1 MNDNFIKV
9 LMVGPMGVGKS
20 QLCNYIQ
27 NDYENRINK
36 VSDSLESCTQDPKS
50 NKFNRI
56 EKNFDFID
64 TAGNNDSDE
73 IDILNLEKLVNYLKR
88 IKKIHYIILVL
99 KFGERFTGDTK
110 QYIEALGKIFTIR
123 EFFCHLSIVFTKFPN
138 DPKEEDLSTKD
149 KFTSDINRLLKNIF
163 QPDEIDNLPAN
174 EIYFINSKYDRN
186 NELNNKKNQE
196 IVDKILNNI
205 ILCQSMNS
213 PINTEN
219 LDITGKNAKLR
230 RQLEIEKLRRE
241 IEQERKNRE
250 IAEIQAR
257 EARRRAED
265 MEAAY
270 ERERKYRKEIENLKN
285 KNKENEREINE
296 EREKKNNKLK
306 ELDNMSQSGKELV
319 KNGGIGLLGS
329 IGLGL
334 LGAALTSVCP
344 IVGPGMVAFAVGS
357 GASSAGGVAIGGA
370 MTGIAEAKKKDLYL
384 LKILKLIK
392 KNNN

>member
-138 DPKEEDLSTKD
+138 DPKAEDLSTKD

-241 IEQERKNRE
+241 LEQERKNRE

-270 ERERKYRKEIENLKN
+270 ERERKYRQEIENLKN

-370 MTGIAEAKKKDLYL
+370 MTGIAEAKKKDL
-384 LKILKLIK
+384 
-392 KNNN
+392 

>member
-1 MNDNFIKV
+1 
-9 LMVGPMGVGKS
+9 MGVGKS

-56 EKNFDFID
+56 GKNFDFID

-73 IDILNLEKLVNYLKR
+73 IDILNLEKLVNHLQR
-88 IKKIHYIILVL
+88 IKRIHYIILVL
-99 KFGERFTGDTK
+99 RFGERFTGDTK

-205 ILCQSMNS
+205 ILCQGMNS

-241 IEQERKNRE
+241 LEQERKNRE

-270 ERERKYRKEIENLKN
+270 ERERKYRQEIENLKN

-296 EREKKNNKLK
+296 ERQKKNNKLNK
-306 ELDNMSQSGKELV
+306 LDNISRTGKELA
-319 KNGGIGLLGS
+319 KNGGLGLLGS

-334 LGAALTSVCP
+334 LGAALTPVCP
-344 IVGPGMVAFAVGS
+344 VVGPGMIAFAVGS

-370 MTGIAEAKKKDLYL
+370 MTGIAEVKKKDL
-384 LKILKLIK
+384 
-392 KNNN
+392 

>member
-270 ERERKYRKEIENLKN
+270 ERERKYRQEIENLKN

-370 MTGIAEAKKKDLYL
+370 MTGIAEAKKKDL
-384 LKILKLIK
+384 
-392 KNNN
+392 

>member
-1 MNDNFIKV
+1 MNDDFIKV

-257 EARRRAED
+257 EARRRAEE

-270 ERERKYRKEIENLKN
+270 EREREYRQEIENLKN

-370 MTGIAEAKKKDLYL
+370 MTGIAEAKKKDL
-384 LKILKLIK
+384 
-392 KNNN
+392 

>member
-1 MNDNFIKV
+1 
-9 LMVGPMGVGKS
+9 
-20 QLCNYIQ
+20 
-27 NDYENRINK
+27 
-36 VSDSLESCTQDPKS
+36 
-50 NKFNRI
+50 
-56 EKNFDFID
+56 
-64 TAGNNDSDE
+64 
-73 IDILNLEKLVNYLKR
+73 
-88 IKKIHYIILVL
+88 
-99 KFGERFTGDTK
+99 
-110 QYIEALGKIFTIR
+110 
-123 EFFCHLSIVFTKFPN
+123 
-138 DPKEEDLSTKD
+138 
-149 KFTSDINRLLKNIF
+149 
-163 QPDEIDNLPAN
+163 
-174 EIYFINSKYDRN
+174 
-186 NELNNKKNQE
+186 
-196 IVDKILNNI
+196 
-205 ILCQSMNS
+205 MNS
-213 PINTEN
+213 QINTEN

-270 ERERKYRKEIENLKN
+270 ERERKYRQEIENLKN

-370 MTGIAEAKKKDLYL
+370 MTGIAEAKKKDL
-384 LKILKLIK
+384 
-392 KNNN
+392 

>member
-110 QYIEALGKIFTIR
+110 QYIEALGKIFTIW

-174 EIYFINSKYDRN
+174 EIYFINSKNDRN

-270 ERERKYRKEIENLKN
+270 ERERKYRQEIENLKN

-370 MTGIAEAKKKDLYL
+370 MTGIAEAKKKDL
-384 LKILKLIK
+384 
-392 KNNN
+392 

>member
-1 MNDNFIKV
+1 MNDDFIKV

-56 EKNFDFID
+56 GKNFDFID

-99 KFGERFTGDTK
+99 RFGERFTGDTK
-110 QYIEALGKIFTIR
+110 QYIEALGKIFTVR

-138 DPKEEDLSTKD
+138 EPKEDDLRTKD
-149 KFTSDINRLLKNIF
+149 KFTSEINRLLKNIF

-174 EIYFINSKYDRN
+174 EIYFINTKYDQN

-205 ILCQSMNS
+205 ILCQGMNS

-241 IEQERKNRE
+241 LEQERKNRE

-257 EARRRAED
+257 EARRRSEE

-270 ERERKYRKEIENLKN
+270 ERERKYRQEIENLKN

-296 EREKKNNKLK
+296 ERQKKNNKLNK
-306 ELDNMSQSGKELV
+306 LDNISRTGKELA
-319 KNGGIGLLGS
+319 KNGGLGLLGS

-334 LGAALTSVCP
+334 LGAALTPVCP
-344 IVGPGMVAFAVGS
+344 VVGPGMIAFAVGS

-370 MTGIAEAKKKDLYL
+370 MTGIAEVKKKDL
-384 LKILKLIK
+384 
-392 KNNN
+392 

>member
-163 QPDEIDNLPAN
+163 QPDEIDNLPSN
-174 EIYFINSKYDRN
+174 EIYFINTKYDNN

-270 ERERKYRKEIENLKN
+270 ERERKYRQEIENLKN

-370 MTGIAEAKKKDLYL
+370 MTGIAEAKKKDL
-384 LKILKLIK
+384 
-392 KNNN
+392 